1 MPVPGD
7 CVSAA
12 AAAFED
18 LPDPIW
24 ELRADDLR
32 VVTANRAARAH
43 DVVVGHTLPPGLDR
57 AELVAALHRVLRTG
71 VPARGLGWSR
81 VPGHFLIDVDQVR
94 AADGSVR
101 GVLARARSSAA
112 GRPVLQVVRGDDDDT
127 DPGPPEPV
135 QLPAHMPERVPVLRT
150 VRLAAHHVE
159 TPAGVGCGE
168 WFEVLALGHHR
179 VALAAGTVG
188 RQASVAAEAAAAS
201 TLRAVLT
208 DCLLAGGSVL
218 EAVERLDEAATRS
231 PGLHGATVTLAVLDT
246 DTGQV
251 EQARCGHLPALPL
264 GPDTGDRP
272 GPLDDEVGGPL
283 GLGAKRP
290 TLRTDHL
297 HPDGLL
303 LLHTG
308 GPDARST
315 PVDEWLRSLTG
326 TASALWPPAEVADSP
341 SAPDVFCARLVD
353 RLNGRSTLP
362 GLTLVAAARNRRPH
376 PDLAV
381 EVPAAA
387 TELAPLRTTLT
398 DWLDRLGVTADALT
412 AVPLVVSELASNV
425 AEHAYPA
432 GEPGAVRVAATVD
445 GPAGLLVSVSDDGRW
460 VEGRRR
466 RPGYGLAVARELA
479 EDLVVQLSEHGT
491 RVEARFPL
499 GRPTVAHR
507 LGRAPLGAAV
517 PGAFEVVEGVDGVPA
532 VRVRGPVDLPVV
544 DDLRSVLLQASGGGT
559 RPLTL
564 DLTGA
569 TGLAAAGVRLLYEL
583 SRYSDPLPRVVAPVG
598 GVVHGVLTLAGL
610 GLLLDDPV

>member
-7 CVSAA
+7 RVSAA

-43 DVVVGHTLPPGLDR
+43 DVVVGGTLPPGLDR
-57 AELVAALHRVLRTG
+57 AELVAAMHRVLRTG
-71 VPARGLGWSR
+71 VPARDLDWSR
-81 VPGHFLIDVDQVR
+81 VPDHFLIDADQVR

-112 GRPVLQVVRGDDDDT
+112 ARPALQVVRGDAT
-127 DPGPPEPV
+127 DPGLPEPV

-159 TPAGVGCGE
+159 TPAGTGCGE
-168 WFEVLALGHHR
+168 WFDVLALGPHR
-179 VALAAGTVG
+179 VALATGTVG

-208 DCLLAGGSVL
+208 DCLLAGGTVL
-218 EAVERLDEAATRS
+218 DAVGRLDEAATRS

-246 DTGQV
+246 DTGRVQ
-251 EQARCGHLPALPL
+251 QARCGHLPALPL
-264 GPDTGDRP
+264 GPDAADP
-272 GPLDDEVGGPL
+272 PDPLDDEVGGPL

-290 TLRTDHL
+290 ALRTDQL

-303 LLHTG
+303 LLHAG

-315 PVDEWLRSLTG
+315 PVDEWLHSLAG
-326 TASALWPPAEVADSP
+326 TASQLWPPAEVADSP

-381 EVPAAA
+381 EVPAVA

-398 DWLDRLGVTADALT
+398 DWLDRLGVTADVLT

-432 GEPGAVRVAATVD
+432 AGPGPVRVSATVD

-460 VEGRRR
+460 VEGQRR

-479 EDLVVQLSEHGT
+479 EDLVVQASEYGT
-491 RVEARFPL
+491 RVQARFPL

-507 LGRAPLGAAV
+507 LGRVPLGAAV
-517 PGAFEVVEGVDGVPA
+517 PGAFDVAEGADGVPV

-544 DDLRSVLLQASGGGT
+544 DDLRSVLLQSSGGGT

-569 TGLAAAGVRLLYEL
+569 TGLAVAGVRLLYEL

-598 GVVHGVLTLAGL
+598 GVVHGVLTLTGL
-610 GLLLDDPV
+610 GLLLDPS